1 MWFFAF
7 LKDVNKTLKTKSVRL
22 EDKIFSFTSIPSL
35 NHQST
40 IHCMNKFITL
50 LLLVCSSSMYA
61 QDFSIQGVLTEKD
74 QGFPLE
80 SATIYVEKMTDS
92 SLITYSISD
101 QKGAFLLRGNTSQLK
116 MRLNI
121 SYTGYTSYS
130 QEVALESRN
139 INLDTIK
146 MQISTEALKGV
157 VVRASR
163 VPVTI
168 KKDTLEFNVSSFKT
182 KKDANVEDLLKE
194 LPGVEVDANGAI
206 TVNGKPVNQILV
218 NGKPFFGDDPT
229 IATRNLTKEIVDKI
243 QIVDTKTESEAFT
256 GEAGSEENKTINITI
271 DEEKNKGIFG
281 RLSAGG
287 GTDKRFE
294 FAGLVNYF
302 DNDVRISALGGGN
315 NTNSPGFS
323 FGELNKMFGGARFI
337 STGSNGS
344 INYGGR
350 QFGGGEGIVNSRV
363 GGANYADELGE
374 NTDLTLDYFYTG
386 SSSFN
391 DSESERENIL
401 PDSRFF
407 SSRKSNA
414 DAETEGHAANLSFKT
429 EIDSTFLINIRPS
442 LSYSNGSSRFSNDEK
457 TKRENGDVSNQSNS
471 DRSTENAR
479 RSFENRATATKKW
492 GSGGAYVRVSVE
504 NDISDTENDQ
514 FDFSVTDIF
523 GDDPETIVRNQTT
536 NGDTKNNQYEIKT
549 TVNYPIIADTLFIS
563 GSYEYRDRKREDK
576 RTVFDFNEDAQDYSD
591 FNLAQSTD
599 FTNTDRR
606 TTPELGIRYNSK
618 KMRASASFGYVFRT
632 LESSDALRDIDFD
645 NDFNA
650 VEVRTRFSY
659 NFSDKMSLYSGYSL
673 ENEAPSVTKLSP
685 FIDISDPLDIVQGN
699 PDLKPENSHRIYLGL
714 NNYDWQTRSGFYS
727 NASFNLTNDNVVSR
741 STIDENFVRTTTYD
755 NVDGAY
761 NFYAGGGWNKSK
773 KLDSLRTVKV
783 DMGLYVNGNRTVNFN
798 NDVQYKS
805 ATTTVSPNLGFTY
818 TWKDLFEI
826 RPSYDFDIS
835 KNSFDLVE
843 FEDENY
849 VTHTA
854 RLRTTLTFPKKLDWN
869 SDIQYQNNPN
879 VAAGFNNSFVLWNSS
894 LAYSI
899 LSDKAVLTLKAYDLL
914 KQNTN
919 ARRSSSANYIEDVQ
933 STVLQQFFMLSF
945 SYKFNTLGKKGETN
959 DNGWWD

>member
-1 MWFFAF
+1 M
-7 LKDVNKTLKTKSVRL
+7 TKL
-22 EDKIFSFTSIPSL
+22 A
-35 NHQST
+35 
-40 IHCMNKFITL
+40 TL
-50 LLLVCSSSMYA
+50 LLLFCSTAIYA
-61 QDFSIQGVLTEKD
+61 QDFSIKGILSDND

-80 SATIYVEKMTDS
+80 SATIYVEKVSDS

-101 QKGAFLLRGNTSQLK
+101 QKGAFLLRGNTSQPK
-116 MRLNI
+116 VRLNI
-121 SYTGYTSYS
+121 SYTGYTPYTKELAFE
-130 QEVALESRN
+130 QRN
-139 INLDTIK
+139 VDLDTIK
-146 MQISTEALKGV
+146 LQIAAEALKGV

-163 VPVTI
+163 APITI

-243 QIVDTKTESEAFT
+243 QIVDTKTKSEAFT

-287 GTDKRFE
+287 GTDERFE
-294 FAGLVNYF
+294 YAGLVNYF

-323 FGELNKMFGGARFI
+323 FGELNKMFGGASFI
-337 STGSNGS
+337 STSGNGA

-363 GGANYADELGE
+363 GGANYADDLGE
-374 NTDLTLDYFYTG
+374 NTDITLDYFYTG
-386 SSSFN
+386 SNSFN
-391 DSESERENIL
+391 DRVSERENIL
-401 PDSRFF
+401 PDRRFF
-407 SSRKSNA
+407 SNRSSNS
-414 DAETEGHAANLSFKT
+414 DAETEGHAVNLNFKT
-429 EIDSTFLINIRPS
+429 EIDSTFQIDIRPS
-442 LSYSNGSSRFSNDEK
+442 LSFSDGSTRFSNEEQ
-457 TKRENGDVSNQSNS
+457 TRRENGEISNESSSN
-471 DRSTENAR
+471 RNTENAR

-492 GSGGAYVRVSVE
+492 GSGGAYIRLSVE
-504 NDISDTENDQ
+504 NDISDIENDQ
-514 FDFSVTDIF
+514 FDSSVTNIF
-523 GDDPETIVRNQTT
+523 GENPNTIIRNQITD
-536 NGDTKNNQYEIKT
+536 GDTNNNQYEIKT
-549 TVNYPIIADTLFIS
+549 TINYPLIADTLFIS
-563 GSYEYRDRKREDK
+563 GSYEYRDRKREDI
-576 RTVFDFNEDAQDYSD
+576 RSVFDFNQEAQEYSD

-599 FTNTDRR
+599 FTNIDRR
-606 TTPELGIRYNSK
+606 STPELGMRYNTK
-618 KMRASASFGYVFRT
+618 KMRASANVGYVFRT
-632 LESSDALRDIDFD
+632 LESDDALRNINFD

-650 VEVRTRFSY
+650 VEIRSRLSF
-659 NFSDKMSLYSGYSL
+659 NFTDKLRMYSGYSL
-673 ENEAPSVTKLSP
+673 ENDAPSVTQLSP

-699 PDLKPENSHRIYLGL
+699 PDLDPENSHRVYIGV
-714 NNYDWQTRSGFYS
+714 NNYDWQTQSGFYS
-727 NASFNLTNDNVVSR
+727 NANFTIQNSTVVTR
-741 STIDENFVRTTTYD
+741 STIDENFVRTTTFD

-773 KLDSLRTVKV
+773 KIDSLRTVKV
-783 DMGLYVNGNRTVNFN
+783 DLGFYTNGRRSVNFN

-805 ATTTVSPNLGFTY
+805 TTTTFSPSVGFTY

-835 KNSFDLVE
+835 RNSFDINA
-843 FEDENY
+843 FEDEDY

-854 RLRTTLTFPKKLDWN
+854 RLRTSLTFPKQLEWSN
-869 SDIQYQNNPN
+869 DIQYENNPN
-879 VAAGFNNSFVLWNSS
+879 VSAGFSNSFVLWNSS
-894 LAYSI
+894 LAYSV
-899 LSDKAVLTLKAYDLL
+899 LNDKAVITLKAYDLL

-919 ARRSSSANYIEDVQ
+919 ARRNSNADYIEDVQ
-933 STVLQQFFMLSF
+933 STVLQQFFLLSF